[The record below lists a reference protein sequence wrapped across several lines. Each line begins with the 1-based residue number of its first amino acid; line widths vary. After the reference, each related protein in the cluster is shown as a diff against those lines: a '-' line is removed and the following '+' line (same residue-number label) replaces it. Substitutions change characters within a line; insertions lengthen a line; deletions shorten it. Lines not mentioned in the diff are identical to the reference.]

1 MNKTFFDKL
10 SPEMQKVI
18 MDTSREMEEKSLEA
32 TNRAHERA
40 VEFAKTSG
48 KIHLYYPTKSE
59 MDLWSASKEAIW
71 KEALK
76 GDKESEDLAAKII
89 SVIAQK

>member
-1 MNKTFFDKL
+1 M
-10 SPEMQKVI
+10 I

-59 MDLWSASKEAIW
+59 MDLWGASKEAIW

-76 GDKESEDLAAKII
+76 GDKELEDLVAQMR